1 MLVRIKPGD
10 IMDQL
15 LLQAVQGKNIRGEDS
30 LFFRC
35 EEHGFVNET
44 DLKSNFT
51 NRLDCVQCV
60 ALGMFY
66 RRGIASEMGTDP
78 LTSGEQ
84 VNEALLKACEDAAK
98 GKFDFQPA
106 RDRKIAFEE
115 TEALE
120 HAVVFSDFPQKRVF

>member
-10 IMDQL
+10 IMDKL

-35 EEHGFVNET
+35 LEHGFINEA
-44 DLKSNFT
+44 DLKSGFT

-66 RRGIASEMGTDP
+66 RRAIAAHSAVDP
-78 LTSGEQ
+78 LSPGEQ
-84 VNEALLKACEDAAK
+84 VNEVLLKACEDAAK

-106 RDRKIAFEE
+106 DDWKISFED

>member
-1 MLVRIKPGD
+1 MNYDKTVDRMFRL
-10 IMDQL
+10 
-15 LLQAVQGKNIRGEDS
+15 AVKGKDTLGRDA
-30 LFFRC
+30 LFFKC
-35 EEHGFVNET
+35 EYHGEVTEA

-51 NRLDCVQCV
+51 LKLQCVQCV
-60 ALGMFY
+60 ALGIFY
-66 RRGIASEMGTDP
+66 RRAIAADSPDP
-78 LTSGEQ
+78 LPSGEQ

-106 RDRKIAFEE
+106 RDRKIAFED